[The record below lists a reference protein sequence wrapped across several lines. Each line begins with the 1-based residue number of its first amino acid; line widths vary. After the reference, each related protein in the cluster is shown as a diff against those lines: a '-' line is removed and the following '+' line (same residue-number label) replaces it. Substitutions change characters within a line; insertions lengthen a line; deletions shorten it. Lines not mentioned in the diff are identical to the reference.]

1 MKASKNALVLGG
13 MALLALLGSGGAGY
27 YQYTKLDAASVR
39 VKELR
44 TKVEENQNAEADL
57 AKLQAEVVASQEK
70 LNHLEQGVPARAY
83 IPTMMKELET
93 IGHSNGI
100 DVLGVRPMAPKFGGA
115 PVATGED
122 GEKAPPPKAYDEQLI
137 EVKGTGAY
145 LKVLAFL
152 AALETFPK
160 IVAVS
165 QVTLMPR
172 ETNNGDAESL
182 TGPTRLEVTV
192 ELRAYLF
199 PNNMPKADKVAA
211 MGGNY
216 GQS

>member
-1 MKASKNALVLGG
+1 MKNKNALLMVGAT
-13 MALLALLGSGGAGY
+13 ALVLLGSGGAGY
-27 YQYTKLDAASVR
+27 YQFSKLDEAGKR
-39 VKELR
+39 VSALR
-44 TKVEENQNAEADL
+44 TKVQENQDAEAQL
-57 AKLQAEVVASQEK
+57 TELQAQVASSQEK

-83 IPTMMKELET
+83 IPTMMKELEM
-93 IGHSNGI
+93 IGRDNGI
-100 DVLGVRPMAPKFGGA
+100 EVLGVRPMAPKFASA
-115 PVATGED
+115 PVATGEE

-145 LKVLAFL
+145 MNVLAFL
-152 AALETFPK
+152 ASLETFPK

-172 ETNNGDAESL
+172 ETTDNGQEKI
-182 TGPTRLEVTV
+182 TGPKRLEITV

-199 PNNMPKADKVAA
+199 PNNMPKAEKVAA
-211 MGGNY
+211 LGGNY